1 MIPIKLFQK
10 FFFLVY
16 ITTDQENILFFE
28 NDDKSYTVIDQYIN
42 SNRYLKYIDSYNYY
56 DINVHKILLLKK
68 SDNEYIIRY
77 NDVNRMMIVPLQLK
91 INNSY
96 NEINTLA
103 INNRVMFIYNNDKE
117 FFRKCIEIWDKII
130 ELMSINN
137 HIYFLKAADDDKLF
151 IMADVYKGAS
161 FVLEDNYRYGH
172 NEVVIVLHSV
182 INDCIK
188 TSLVQH
194 RY

>member
-1 MIPIKLFQK
+1 
-10 FFFLVY
+10 
-16 ITTDQENILFFE
+16 
-28 NDDKSYTVIDQYIN
+28 
-42 SNRYLKYIDSYNYY
+42 
-56 DINVHKILLLKK
+56 
-68 SDNEYIIRY
+68 
-77 NDVNRMMIVPLQLK
+77 MMIVPLQLK

-103 INNRVMFIYNNDKE
+103 NNNRVMFIYNDDKE

-137 HIYFLKAADDDKLF
+137 HIYFLKADDDDELF
-151 IMADVYKGAS
+151 IMADVHENTS

-172 NEVVIVLHSV
+172 NEVVIALHSV
-182 INDCIK
+182 INDYLK
-188 TSLVQH
+188 TSSVQH

>member
-1 MIPIKLFQK
+1 MDQNIIMFMRNMNNSYTMVNLYQNNK
-10 FFFLVY
+10 FFGY
-16 ITTDQENILFFE
+16 
-28 NDDKSYTVIDQYIN
+28 K
-42 SNRYLKYIDSYNYY
+42 DSCNYY
-56 DINVHKILLLKK
+56 DIDVKKILLIKNGY
-68 SDNEYIIRY
+68 NEYFIRY
-77 NDVNRMMIVPLQLK
+77 YDVNKMKFVPLQLK

-103 INNRVMFIYNNDKE
+103 NNNRVMFIYNDDKE

-130 ELMSINN
+130 ELIGINN
-137 HIYFLKAADDDKLF
+137 HIYFVKANDDNELF
-151 IMADVYKGAS
+151 IMADAYKGTS
-161 FVLEDNYRYGH
+161 FVLEDNYRNGH
-172 NEVVIVLHSV
+172 NKVAIVLRSV